1 MKRLLSSLGICLVVC
16 AAALSQHA
24 TRRAMTVDDMLN
36 MVGVSGPEISPDGKW
51 VIFSRSE
58 LNWKENKRPSRLW
71 IVPAGGGE
79 AFQFTS
85 GDSDSQPQWSP
96 DSSRIAFI
104 RSGKEPQDRQVY
116 IIRVNG
122 GEAAKLTDHKDGVS
136 SFRWGPDGKQVI
148 FLAND
153 LKSDAD
159 KKKEKDGDDAIFVD
173 EGPNGQSRGQWSNVW
188 VFNLDD
194 KKERQVTR
202 EKMLIGS
209 YDPSPDGKRIA
220 FSARRE
226 NTRNGSNLSEVFV
239 ADLASGA
246 VTRLTANEA
255 PESGPQWSPDGKAI
269 AYLAP
274 DDKKWELANSKI
286 WVMDV
291 ESKSYRNASA
301 KFDGSIGEYVWAKD
315 GKRIIFNGQQG
326 TNWNLYELDLGAGAV
341 KQLTKKAG
349 VFIAGSLS
357 SDSKKAAAVYS
368 TPQQPP
374 DLWVAD
380 VATGDARQLTRLNP
394 WVGDLALA
402 KSEVIRWKSKDGLEV
417 EGILHLPADY
427 KQGARVPLVLNIHGG
442 PAGSFAYGFQGIYHV
457 YAGLGY
463 ASLSPNVRGSSG
475 YSDALLRGNMGD
487 LGGGDYQDLM
497 TGVDAVIA
505 RGIADPDRLGVKGW
519 SYGGVLGGWTITQT
533 NRFKAASLGAMVSDW
548 ASEYAMGFN
557 HDVRLWYIGGAPWEN
572 PEGYRKVSSYT
583 HIKNVTTPTIIF
595 HGEQDITDT
604 IGQSMIFY
612 QGLKDRGVAARF
624 IRFPREPH
632 AFREPRHQ
640 RLKDVEEIAWMQK
653 YIMGAEWTSVRP
665 EEKDDKKEEKKD
677 KEKEPEK
684 PNK

>member
-1 MKRLLSSLGICLVVC
+1 MKRLLSSSLICLAVC
-16 AAALSQHA
+16 AVALSQQA
-24 TRRAMTVDDMLN
+24 ARRAMTVDDTLN

-51 VIFSRSE
+51 VIFSRAE
-58 LNWKENKRPSRLW
+58 LNWKENKRPSQLW
-71 IVPAGGGE
+71 IVPADGGE

-136 SFRWGPDGKQVI
+136 SFRWGADGKQII

-153 LKSDAD
+153 QKSDAD
-159 KKKEKDGDDAIFVD
+159 KKKEKDGDDAILVD
-173 EGPNGQSRGQWSNVW
+173 EGSNGQSRGQWSNVW
-188 VFNLDD
+188 AFSLDD

-209 YDPSPDGKRIA
+209 YDPSPDGKRLA
-220 FSARRE
+220 FTARRE

-239 ADLASGA
+239 ADLATGA

-255 PESGPQWSPDGKAI
+255 PESGPQWSPDGRRI

-291 ESKSYRNASA
+291 ESKAYRNASA

-315 GKRIIFNGQQG
+315 GKRIIFNGQQR

-341 KQLTKKAG
+341 RQLTNKEG
-349 VFIAGSLS
+349 VFYAGSLS

-380 VATGDARQLTRLNP
+380 VTTGGARQLTRLNP
-394 WVGDLALA
+394 WVNDLALA
-402 KSEVIRWKSKDGLEV
+402 KSEVIRWKSKDGMEV
-417 EGILHLPADY
+417 EGILHLPGDY
-427 KQGARVPLVLNIHGG
+427 KQGARIPLVLNIHGG
-442 PAGSFAYGFQGIYHV
+442 PAGSFTYGFQGIYHV

-475 YSDALLRGNMGD
+475 YSDALLRGNMAD

-497 TGVDAVIA
+497 TGVDAVIG

-557 HDVRLWYIGGAPWEN
+557 HDVRLWYIGGTPWEN
-572 PEGYRKVSSYT
+572 PEGYRKTSSYT

-653 YIMGAEWTSVRP
+653 YILGTEWTSVRP

-684 PNK
+684 PDK

>member
-1 MKRLLSSLGICLVVC
+1 MKRLLSYSVICLVVC
-16 AAALSQHA
+16 AAALSQQA
-24 TRRAMTVDDMLN
+24 GRRAMSVDDMLN

-58 LNWKENKRPSRLW
+58 LNWKENKRPSQLW
-71 IVPAGGGE
+71 IVPANGGE
-79 AFQFTS
+79 AFRFTS

-104 RSGKEPQDRQVY
+104 RSGKEPQERQVY

-122 GEAAKLTDHKDGVS
+122 GEAEKLTDHKDGVS
-136 SFRWGPDGKQVI
+136 SFRWGAGGKQII

-153 LKSDAD
+153 QKSDAD
-159 KKKEKDGDDAIFVD
+159 KKKEKEGDDAIFVD
-173 EGPNGQSRGQWSNVW
+173 EGPNGQSRGQWSNIW
-188 VFNLDD
+188 AFNLAD

-209 YDPSPDGKRIA
+209 YDPSPDGKLLA

-226 NTRNGSNLSEVFV
+226 NTRNGSNLAEVFI
-239 ADLASGA
+239 ADLTSGA

-255 PESGPQWSPDGKAI
+255 PESSPQWSPDGKSI

-286 WVMDV
+286 WVLDV
-291 ESKSYRNASA
+291 ESRAYRNASA
-301 KFDGSIGEYVWAKD
+301 KFDGSIGEYVWTKD

-326 TNWNLYELDLGAGAV
+326 TNWNLYELDPGVGAV
-341 KQLTKKAG
+341 RQLTKKEG
-349 VFIAGSLS
+349 VFYGGSLS
-357 SDSKKAAAVYS
+357 SDSKKAVAVYS

-394 WVGDLALA
+394 WVNDLALA
-402 KSEVIRWKSKDGLEV
+402 KSEVIRWKSKDGMEV
-417 EGILHLPADY
+417 EGILHLPGDY
-427 KQGARVPLVLNIHGG
+427 KQGTRIPLVLNIHGG
-442 PAGSFAYGFQGIYHV
+442 PAGSFTYGFQSIYHV

-557 HDVRLWYIGGAPWEN
+557 HDVRLWYIGGTPWEN
-572 PEGYRKVSSYT
+572 PEGYRKASSYT

-612 QGLKDRGVAARF
+612 QGLKDRGVPARF

-677 KEKEPEK
+677 KEKAPEK